1 MLAHVANEAVAAIA
15 SGVVKIV
22 PARCAWQQARET
34 RASASVQQAKQT
46 TEAKQTRASRR
57 TRECG
62 SDVGWPGRT
71 ANARNAS
78 LHRCANLLDSGR
90 HPQWTRA
97 QGSTRRRPFCA
108 GGPTENKPHTVG
120 HPVTSSRRA
129 GALLGRRTS
138 WRACR
143 RERAEGNGRVLLLP
157 LHCTTRCRQGT
168 RASLLVAKGRR
179 RRRRRQRPC
188 RARWRRL
195 PRPASMQTGMAS
207 T

>member
-71 ANARNAS
+71 ANVRNAS

-97 QGSTRRRPFCA
+97 QGSTRRRPCCG
-108 GGPTENKPHTVG
+108 GGPTQKKDGRSSKPHTES
-120 HPVTSSRRA
+120 VT
-129 GALLGRRTS
+129 L
-138 WRACR
+138 
-143 RERAEGNGRVLLLP
+143 
-157 LHCTTRCRQGT
+157 
-168 RASLLVAKGRR
+168 
-179 RRRRRQRPC
+179 
-188 RARWRRL
+188 
-195 PRPASMQTGMAS
+195 
-207 T
+207 